1 MKLST
6 DSRTGSGRRLGAFFV
21 AFAAFLFVSTSA
33 ADGTKVGTIDL
44 QGALLQ
50 TEDGMSAAATLK
62 NYTQKRQGDLDGRQK
77 ALQAEQAD
85 LQKQSRVL
93 SRGALMRR
101 TEHWQRRMVEVQT
114 KFIEYNKQLQQKQAE
129 FMQPI
134 MQKLFGV
141 VRRVAS
147 ARGFD
152 IVVDKAAVPY
162 SRADLDITDMVV
174 QKYNA
179 SGGVKGGGDDGGGDD
194 DKK

>member
-1 MKLST
+1 MKPST
-6 DSRTGSGRRLGAFFV
+6 DSSPRPGRLGALFA

-62 NYTQKRQGDLDGRQK
+62 NYTQKRQGDLDGRQR
-77 ALQAEQAD
+77 ALQKEQDD

-93 SRGALMRR
+93 SRAALMRR

-147 ARGFD
+147 AKGFD

-179 SGGVKGGGDDGGGDD
+179 SGGVKGGDDGGGDD
-194 DKK
+194 KKK

>member
-1 MKLST
+1 MKPST
-6 DSRTGSGRRLGAFFV
+6 DSSPRSGRRLGALFAAV
-21 AFAAFLFVSTSA
+21 AAFLFVSTSA

-62 NYTQKRQGDLDGRQK
+62 NYTQKRQGDLDGRQR
-77 ALQAEQAD
+77 ALQKEQDD

-93 SRGALMRR
+93 SRAALMRR

-147 ARGFD
+147 AKGFD

-179 SGGVKGGGDDGGGDD
+179 SGGVKGGDDGGGDD
-194 DKK
+194 KKK

>member
-1 MKLST
+1 
-6 DSRTGSGRRLGAFFV
+6 
-21 AFAAFLFVSTSA
+21 
-33 ADGTKVGTIDL
+33 
-44 QGALLQ
+44 
-50 TEDGMSAAATLK
+50 MSAAATLK
-62 NYTQKRQGDLDGRQK
+62 NYTQKRQGDLDSRQK
-77 ALQAEQAD
+77 ALQREQGD

-93 SRGALMRR
+93 SRAALMRR

-129 FMQPI
+129 FMSPI

-147 ARGFD
+147 SRGFD

-174 QKYNA
+174 QKYNS
-179 SGGVKGGGDDGGGDD
+179 SGGVKGGGDDG